1 MIGFTKIKAGAIQYV
16 LVVSIIIMIVL
27 FAFISLVYLQN
38 RIKIKS
44 EVYKTAIDN
53 SYLAVDYL
61 SQKEIPYESKKEFR
75 FTDFEGENTTL
86 IKKRWGIFDIA
97 IATSKINNERF
108 EKIAI
113 IGNNWKNR
121 KALYLQDNNQ
131 PLKIVG
137 DTQIIGDALLPK
149 KGVSTGSIAGTSY
162 YGEKLIYGDVKVSSS
177 RLPIIRN
184 LEYIRNLTQEV
195 LLENYKSFNL
205 EEEIEVQRSFNKE
218 TFLFK
223 TSNDLILANM
233 KLQGNIV
240 LVSTSK
246 IRVFPTAS
254 LEHVIL
260 IAPEVV
266 IESSFKGSLQV
277 FSTKK
282 IEVKN
287 TVKLNYPSGLTVIE
301 GSLNQDEKNEKII
314 IRNGADVRGVILY
327 HNKDKKSDY
336 NTQVLIEGNS
346 KVKGEVFCN
355 KNLELQGTVEG
366 YVYTNSFIARQF
378 GGVYINHIYNGKI
391 DSKAIPEQYTGLF
404 IGEINPTVAKWID

>member
-1 MIGFTKIKAGAIQYV
+1 
-16 LVVSIIIMIVL
+16 
-27 FAFISLVYLQN
+27 
-38 RIKIKS
+38 
-44 EVYKTAIDN
+44 
-53 SYLAVDYL
+53 
-61 SQKEIPYESKKEFR
+61 
-75 FTDFEGENTTL
+75 
-86 IKKRWGIFDIA
+86 
-97 IATSKINNERF
+97 
-108 EKIAI
+108 
-113 IGNNWKNR
+113 
-121 KALYLQDNNQ
+121 
-131 PLKIVG
+131 
-137 DTQIIGDALLPK
+137 
-149 KGVSTGSIAGTSY
+149 
-162 YGEKLIYGDVKVSSS
+162 
-177 RLPIIRN
+177 
-184 LEYIRNLTQEV
+184 
-195 LLENYKSFNL
+195 
-205 EEEIEVQRSFNKE
+205 
-218 TFLFK
+218 
-223 TSNDLILANM
+223 M